1 MTLEAD
7 HAGVGATDDGHLR
20 IDSRLQRRANL
31 ADGLEHA
38 DEVGGA
44 ATEFGWQQG
53 VLDGQRG
60 NPGALQFGNAHHVE
74 RVAVTVVGIGQHR
87 QLGNAADARGLL
99 DELAQGDEVEVR
111 RGQHL
116 QRGHRA
122 TENADLEA
130 EIGGDACRH
139 RVEHRRRV
147 EAAVGV
153 EQLAEV
159 AAQVMMRESRHIG
172 SVCCMRCTRVE
183 SPCLFISISMLRSCS
198 AIRMAHLPFIRRRR
212 AGGAAHR
219 PCTARWR

>member
-1 MTLEAD
+1 VIEILDADQADGIGTGLFVGLGACDDFLEAD
-7 HAGVGATDDGHLR
+7 HAGVGATDDGHFR

-60 NPGALQFGNAHHVE
+60 NPGALQLGNGAHHVE

-87 QLGNAADARGLL
+87 QLGDAADARGLL

-172 SVCCMRCTRVE
+172 SVCCMRCTQGSNRPV
-183 SPCLFISISMLRSCS
+183 CS
-198 AIRMAHLPFIRRRR
+198 FQYR
-212 AGGAAHR
+212 
-219 PCTARWR
+219 C